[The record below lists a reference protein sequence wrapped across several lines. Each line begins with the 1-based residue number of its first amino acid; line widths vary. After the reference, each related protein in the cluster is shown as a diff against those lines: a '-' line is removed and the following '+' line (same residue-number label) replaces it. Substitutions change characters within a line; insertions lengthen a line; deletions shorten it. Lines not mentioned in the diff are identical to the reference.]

1 MALAASDARR
11 WALLSVLTFADGGE
25 QSFMVLCRGTVAEC
39 DAAAERIPAVTYS
52 GNRPV
57 REASLVIVPE
67 EALADGAGGE

>member
-1 MALAASDARR
+1 
-11 WALLSVLTFADGGE
+11 
-25 QSFMVLCRGTVAEC
+25 MVLCRGTVAEC